1 MMKKLLGLVF
11 NEWVLAIIGLTAI
24 GLVIWIV
31 GPLLVFGLGNGQW
44 HPFESVTARLATI
57 AAIVLIW
64 LFAKLWRMW
73 RARRTNTAVVDQLIA
88 QAPSSGAPD
97 AASAELATIRER
109 FEKALTTL
117 KQARF
122 GARRGLWASAS
133 AHVGQRFLYELPW
146 YVIIGA
152 PGSGKTT
159 ALLNSGLE
167 FPLAAS
173 MGEAAIRGVGGT
185 RNCDWWFTTEAVLI
199 DTAGRYTTQDSD
211 KETDQ
216 KAWSGFLGLIKKGRP
231 RQPVNGVLVTVSV
244 TDLLTRTAAERARH
258 AAAVRARVQEL
269 HQQLGIRFP
278 IYLMVTKCDLLAG
291 FMDYLGD
298 ASKEQRADPWGFTF
312 PLDAQQRTD
321 IAALPAE
328 FDLLEKRLTD
338 GLIDRLQL
346 ERDPARR
353 ARIYAFPQQFAGLRG
368 VLAEFVDKVFSP
380 SQFEERPLLRG
391 CYFISGTQEGTPID
405 RMLGAIARTY
415 RLARTPLPANQA
427 SGKSFFLQRLL
438 RDVVFAEADLAGTNL
453 KWERRR
459 SLLAWSGYALIA
471 LVTGAA
477 LVAWGVSYVN
487 NKKYVADVAARV
499 DAVRQ
504 LVQATPNRASSDL
517 QVLLPALAATKAL
530 AVDDPQRSVP
540 WSLGFGLYQGRKLDS
555 ATQQVYQRMLVDAV
569 QPRLALRVEDQLKST
584 ADDPELQYE
593 VLKTYVMLHDPDHF
607 DRDALKSYVM
617 ADWEV
622 NLQRDVS
629 TDDRAALESHLDA
642 LLAQGATVSPLP
654 EDKQLVD
661 LTRRRLAQMPLAQ
674 RVYSRVRRDGVGA
687 EIPEFTIAKAA
698 GPAAALVFTR
708 AGKEKSLTRGVPGLY
723 TYDGYYKGFQK
734 AVGDTTRQ
742 LRDEESWVLGIN
754 DASRA
759 ASLRD
764 PLALGRL
771 TDEVRRSYL
780 LDYVKQWETFIA
792 DIKLL
797 PVGNLT
803 QALQVARILSAPD
816 NPLAPLMRGIVKETT
831 LTAADSKS
839 TVDKV
844 EDAARQKIDESRE
857 KLARMLGTKSAPNGI
872 APGARVESI
881 VDDRFESLRNFVK
894 APQGGGPA
902 PIDGT
907 IALINDVYLLLSAT
921 DTAVKG
927 GNAPPP
933 SETPNKVKAEAGRL
947 PEPVRTLVAT
957 LSATS
962 NAAATGAARANLAS
976 SVNSSIG
983 EFCRQAINGRYPFA
997 RNSTTD
1003 VTQDDFGRLFKPGGL
1018 FDEFF
1023 QKNLAALVDTN
1034 TRPWTFRQLG
1044 EGAITRDSATLAQF
1058 QRAAAIRDTFFR
1070 SGGAT
1075 PSLRLDFKPQE
1086 MDETITQFT
1095 LDFDGQIVKYAH
1107 GPQIPT
1113 SIQWPGPKGSTQVRV
1128 QLQPALASGSS
1139 GLTTE
1144 GPWAL
1149 FRMFDKLQLVPS
1161 SAPERFKVTFAVDG
1175 RKATFEV
1182 TASSVVNPFRLREL
1196 AEFGCPH
1203 SL

>member
-1 MMKKLLGLVF
+1 MLKKLLGLIF
-11 NEWVLAIIGLTAI
+11 NEWVLAAVGLTALGI
-24 GLVIWIV
+24 VIWIV
-31 GPLLVFGLGNGQW
+31 GPLVQVGPYVPLD
-44 HPFESVTARLATI
+44 TATSRIVLI
-57 AAIVLIW
+57 AAIVLLW
-64 LFAKLWRMW
+64 LVSKLWRLW
-73 RARRTNTAVVDQLIA
+73 RARHANTAVVNQLIA
-88 QAPSSGAPD
+88 QAPAPGAPD

-109 FEKALTTL
+109 FQQALTTL

-122 GARRGLWASAS
+122 GAKRGLWASAS
-133 AHVGQRFLYELPW
+133 AHVGQRYLYELPW

-185 RNCDWWFTTEAVLI
+185 RHCDWWFTTEAVLI

-211 KETDQ
+211 KETDH
-216 KAWSGFLGLIKKGRP
+216 KAWSGFLDLIKKGRP

-244 TDLLTRTAAERARH
+244 TDLLTRTAPERAKQ

-312 PLDAQQRTD
+312 PLDAQLRND
-321 IAALPAE
+321 IGADIGKLAAE
-328 FDLLEKRLTD
+328 FDRLEQRLTD

-368 VLAEFVDKVFSP
+368 VLTEFVEKVFSP

-427 SGKSFFLQRLL
+427 TGKSFFLSRLL

-459 SLLAWSGYALIA
+459 SLLAWGGYALIA
-471 LVTGAA
+471 LVSGAA
-477 LVAWGVSYVN
+477 LTAWGVSYVN

-517 QVLLPALAATKAL
+517 TVLLPALAATKAL
-530 AVDDPQRSVP
+530 AVADPQRSVP
-540 WSLGFGLYQGRKLDS
+540 WTLGFGLYQGRKLDS
-555 ATQQVYQRMLVDAV
+555 ATQVVYQRMLVDAV

-584 ADDPELQYE
+584 TDDPELQYE

-607 DRDALKSYVM
+607 DRDALKSYVT

-622 NLQRDVS
+622 NLSRDVG

-654 EDKQLVD
+654 EDKQLVE
-661 LTRRRLAQMPLAQ
+661 LTRQRLAQMPLAQ
-674 RVYSRVRRDGVGA
+674 RVYSRIRRDGVGA
-687 EIPEFTIAKAA
+687 DIPEFSIARAA
-698 GPAAALVFTR
+698 GPAAQLVFTR
-708 AGKEKSLTRGVPGLY
+708 AGKEKSLGRGVPGLY

-734 AVGDTTRQ
+734 VVGETTKQ
-742 LRDEESWVLGIN
+742 LRDEESWVLGIH
-754 DASRA
+754 DASRT

-771 TDEVRRSYL
+771 TDDVRRSYL
-780 LDYVKQWETFIA
+780 QDYVRQWETFIA
-792 DIKLL
+792 DIKLQ
-797 PVGNLT
+797 PVANLT
-803 QALQVARILSAPD
+803 QAMQLARILSAPD
-816 NPLAPLMRGIVKETT
+816 NPLAPLMRGIVRETT

-839 TVDKV
+839 AVDKV

-857 KLARMLGTKSAPNGI
+857 KLARMLGTKGAPNGL
-872 APGARVESI
+872 APGARIESI
-881 VDDRFESLRNFVK
+881 VDDRFESLRNYVK
-894 APQGGGPA
+894 APQGGGAA
-902 PIDGT
+902 PIDAT
-907 IALINDVYLLLSAT
+907 IALINEVYQLLST
-921 DTAVKG
+921 IDTAVKG

-933 SETPNKVKAEAGRL
+933 SEVPNKVKAEAPRL

-957 LSATS
+957 LSASS
-962 NAAATGAARANLAS
+962 NTVATGAARANLAS

-997 RNSTTD
+997 RNSTSD
-1003 VTQDDFGRLFKPGGL
+1003 VTQEDFGRLFKPGGL

-1075 PSLRLDFKPQE
+1075 PSLRLEFKPQE

-1113 SIQWPGPKGSTQVRV
+1113 AIQWPGPKGSTQVRV
-1128 QLQPALASGSS
+1128 QLQPPLASGSS
-1139 GLTTE
+1139 GMTTE

-1149 FRMFDKLQLVPS
+1149 FRLFDKLQLVQAG
-1161 SAPERFKVTFAVDG
+1161 APERFRATFMIDG

-1182 TASSVVNPFRLREL
+1182 TASSVVNPFKLREL
-1196 AEFGCPH
+1196 NEFACPH

>member
-1 MMKKLLGLVF
+1 MKKVLGLIF
-11 NEWVLAIIGLTAI
+11 NAWVLAVIGLLAI
-24 GLVIWIV
+24 SLVIWIV
-31 GPLLVFGLGNGQW
+31 GPIVQVGSTIPL
-44 HPFESVTARLATI
+44 ESEKARLI
-57 AAIVLIW
+57 LIGVIVLLYVI
-64 LFAKLWRMW
+64 AKLWGAW
-73 RARRTNTAVVDQLIA
+73 RARRTNSTVVNQLMA
-88 QAPSSGAPD
+88 QAPTAGAPD

-122 GARRGLWASAS
+122 KGQRGLWASAS
-133 AHVGQRFLYELPW
+133 AHVGKRFLYELPW

-167 FPLAAS
+167 FPLASS

-211 KETDQ
+211 RDVDQ
-216 KAWSGFLGLIKKGRP
+216 KAWSGFLGLIKSSRP
-231 RQPVNGVLVTVSV
+231 RQPLNGALVTVSV
-244 TDLLTRTAAERARH
+244 TDLLTRTAAERAKH

-278 IYLMVTKCDLLAG
+278 IYLLVTKCDLLAG

-298 ASKEQRADPWGFTF
+298 ASKEQRQDPWGFTF
-312 PLDAQQRTD
+312 PLDAQQHTD
-321 IAALPAE
+321 ISALPPE
-328 FDLLEKRLTD
+328 FDRLEKRLTD
-338 GLIDRLQL
+338 GLIDRLQT

-353 ARIYAFPQQFAGLRG
+353 ARIYTFPQQFAGLRG
-368 VLAEFVDKVFSP
+368 VLQEFVDKVFSP

-391 CYFISGTQEGTPID
+391 VYFISGTQEGTPID

-415 RLARTPLPANQA
+415 RLARTPPPANQA
-427 SGKSFFLQRLL
+427 SGKSFFLSRLL
-438 RDVVFAEADLAGTNL
+438 HEVVFAESSLAGTNL

-471 LVTGAA
+471 LVFGSVAG
-477 LVAWGVSYVN
+477 AWGVSYYN
-487 NKKYVADVAARV
+487 NKRYVADVAARV
-499 DAVRQ
+499 ESVRE

-517 QVLLPALAATKAL
+517 RVLLPALAATKAL
-530 AVDDPQRSVP
+530 AVEEKQSVP

-555 ATQQVYQRMLVDAV
+555 ATQQVYKRMLVDAV
-569 QPRLALRVEDQLKST
+569 QPRLALRVEDQLKSSG
-584 ADDPELQYE
+584 DDPELQYE
-593 VLKTYVMLHDPDHF
+593 VLKTYVMLHDADHF
-607 DRDALKSYVM
+607 DKDALKSFIM

-622 NLQRDVS
+622 NLPRDVG
-629 TDDRAALESHLDA
+629 TDDRAALEAHLDA

-661 LTRRRLAQMPLAQ
+661 QTRRVLAQMPLAQ
-674 RVYSRVRRDGVGA
+674 RIYSRIKREGVGA
-687 EIPEFTIAKAA
+687 DIAEFTIAKAA
-698 GPAAALVFTR
+698 GPGGALVFTR
-708 AGKEKSLTRGVPGLY
+708 AGKDKSLAHGVPGLF
-723 TYDGYYKGFQK
+723 TYDGYHRGFQK
-734 AVGDTTRQ
+734 VVDNTTKQ
-742 LRDEESWVLGIN
+742 LRDEEGWVLGLN
-754 DASRA
+754 EGSRSS
-759 ASLRD
+759 SLRD
-764 PLALGRL
+764 PQALARL
-771 TDEVRRSYL
+771 TDEVRRAYL
-780 LDYVKQWETFIA
+780 LDYVKQWEAFIA

-797 PVGNLT
+797 PLGGNLT
-803 QALQVARILSAPD
+803 QAMQAARILSAPD
-816 NPLAPLMRGIVKETT
+816 NPLVPLMRGIVKETT
-831 LTAADSKS
+831 LTE
-839 TVDKV
+839 VDAKNAI
-844 EDAARQKIDESRE
+844 DKAQDTARQKIDESRE
-857 KLARMLGTKSAPNGI
+857 KLARMLGTKSEPSAV
-872 APGARVESI
+872 APGARIESI
-881 VDDRFESLRNFVK
+881 VDGRFESLRQFVK
-894 APQGGGPA
+894 APAAGGPA
-902 PIDGT
+902 PIDTTVG
-907 IALINDVYLLLSAT
+907 LINEVYLLLSST

-933 SETPNKVKAEAGRL
+933 SEVPNKVKAEAGRL
-947 PEPVRTLVAT
+947 PEPVRSLVNT

-962 NAAATGAARANLAS
+962 NAAATGAARANLSS

-983 EFCRQAINGRYPFA
+983 EFCRQAIAGRYPFT
-997 RNSTTD
+997 RSSTTD
-1003 VTQDDFGRLFKPGGL
+1003 VTQDDFGRLFAPGGL

-1058 QRAAAIRDTFFR
+1058 QRAAVIRDTFFR
-1070 SGGAT
+1070 SGGKA

-1086 MDETITQFT
+1086 MDATITQFT
-1095 LDFDGQIVKYAH
+1095 LDLDGQLIKYAH
-1107 GPQIPT
+1107 GPQIP
-1113 SIQWPGPKGSTQVRV
+1113 SSVQWPGPKGSTQVRL

-1139 GLTTE
+1139 GMTTE

-1149 FRMFDKLQLVPS
+1149 FRMFDKLQLAPS
-1161 SAPERFKVTFAVDG
+1161 TSAEKFKVTFNVDN

-1182 TASSVVNPFRLREL
+1182 SASSVVNPFRLREL
-1196 AEFGCPH
+1196 GEFSCPR

>member
-1 MMKKLLGLVF
+1 MMKKLFGLIF
-11 NEWVLAIIGLTAI
+11 NAWVLAIVGLLAFS
-24 GLVIWIV
+24 LVVWIV
-31 GPLLVFGLGNGQW
+31 GPLVQIGNTV
-44 HPFESVTARLATI
+44 PLETTTARLALI
-57 AAIVLIW
+57 GAIVLIYV
-64 LFAKLWRMW
+64 LSKLWGAW
-73 RARRTNTAVVDQLIA
+73 RARRTNSAVVNQLIA
-88 QAPSSGAPD
+88 QAPLPGAPD
-97 AASAELATIRER
+97 AASAELATIRDR
-109 FEKALTTL
+109 FEKALGTL

-122 GARRGLWASAS
+122 GGPRGLWASAS
-133 AHVGQRFLYELPW
+133 AHVGQRYLYELPW

-167 FPLAAS
+167 FPLATS

-211 KETDQ
+211 KDTDQ
-216 KAWSGFLGLIKKGRP
+216 KAWSGFLGLIKKSRP
-231 RQPVNGVLVTVSV
+231 RQPLNGMLVTVSI
-244 TDLLTRTAAERARH
+244 TDLLTRSAAERAQH
-258 AAAVRARVQEL
+258 AASVRARVQEL

-298 ASKEQRADPWGFTF
+298 ASKDVRQDPWGFTF
-312 PLDAQQRTD
+312 PLDAQQCTD

-328 FDLLEKRLTD
+328 FDRLEKRLTD
-338 GLIDRLQL
+338 GLVDRLQS
-346 ERDPARR
+346 ERDLARR

-368 VLAEFVDKVFSP
+368 VLHEFVEKVFSP

-391 CYFISGTQEGTPID
+391 VYFISGTQEGTPID
-405 RMLGAIARTY
+405 RMLGAISRTY
-415 RLARTPLPANQA
+415 RLARTPLPPNQ
-427 SGKSFFLQRLL
+427 STGKSFFLSRLL
-438 RDVVFAEADLAGTNL
+438 HEVVFAEAELAGTNL

-459 SLLAWSGYALIA
+459 SLLAWTGYALIA
-471 LVTGAA
+471 LVFGAVA
-477 LVAWGVSYVN
+477 TAWGVSYYN
-487 NKKYVADVAARV
+487 NRQYVSEVAGRV
-499 DAVRQ
+499 DAVRK
-504 LVQATPNRASSDL
+504 LVQATPNRASADL

-530 AVDDPQRSVP
+530 AATEQKRVP

-555 ATQQVYQRMLVDAV
+555 ATQQVYKRMLVDAV
-569 QPRLALRVEDQLKST
+569 QPRLALRVEDQLRSSD
-584 ADDPELQYE
+584 DDPELQYE

-622 NLQRDVS
+622 NLPRDVG
-629 TDDRAALESHLDA
+629 TDDRAALEGHLDA

-654 EDKQLVD
+654 EDKQLVEQ
-661 LTRRRLAQMPLAQ
+661 TRRKLTQMPLAQ
-674 RVYSRVRRDGVGA
+674 RVYSRIRREGVGA
-687 EIPEFTIAKAA
+687 DIPEFTIAKAA

-708 AGKEKSLTRGVPGLY
+708 AGKDKSLTHGVPGLF
-723 TYDGYYKGFQK
+723 TYDGYFSGFQK
-734 AVGDTTRQ
+734 VVDRTTKQ
-742 LRDEESWVLGIN
+742 LRDEEGWVLGLN
-754 DASRA
+754 EASRS

-764 PLALGRL
+764 PLALARL
-771 TDEVRRSYL
+771 TDEVRRAYL
-780 LDYVKQWETFIA
+780 LDYVKQWEAFIG
-792 DIKLL
+792 DIRLM

-803 QALQVARILSAPD
+803 QAMQTARILSAPD

-831 LTAADSKS
+831 LTAVESKT
-839 TVDKV
+839 TVDKAT
-844 EDAARQKIDESRE
+844 DAASQKIDESRE
-857 KLARMLGTKSAPNGI
+857 KLARMLGAKSAPTAV
-872 APGARVESI
+872 APGARIESI
-881 VDDRFESLRNFVK
+881 VDDRFESLRQFVK
-894 APQGGGPA
+894 PPAPGSPA
-902 PIDGT
+902 PIDAT
-907 IALINDVYLLLSAT
+907 IGLINEVYMLLSAT

-933 SETPNKVKAEAGRL
+933 SEVPNKVKAEAGRL
-947 PEPVRTLVAT
+947 PEPVRGLVTT
-957 LSATS
+957 LSAGS
-962 NAAATGAARANLAS
+962 NAVATGAARANLSS
-976 SVNSSIG
+976 SVNSNIG

-1003 VTQDDFGRLFKPGGL
+1003 VTQDDFGRLFAPGVL
-1018 FDEFF
+1018 FDDFF

-1070 SGGAT
+1070 SGGRT
-1075 PSLRLDFKPQE
+1075 PSLRLDFKPLE
-1086 MDETITQFT
+1086 MDDTITQFT
-1095 LDFDGQIVKYAH
+1095 LDFDGQLVKYSH
-1107 GPQIPT
+1107 GPQIPN

-1139 GLTTE
+1139 GITTE

-1149 FRMFDKLQLVPS
+1149 FRMFDRLQLTPS
-1161 SAPERFKVTFAVDG
+1161 TAPERFRVTFNIDS

-1182 TASSVVNPFRLREL
+1182 TTSSVVNPFRLREL
-1196 AEFGCPH
+1196 AEFSCPR

>member
-1 MMKKLLGLVF
+1 MKKLLGLIF
-11 NEWVLAIIGLTAI
+11 NEWVLAFVGLLALA
-24 GLVIWIV
+24 LVIWIV
-31 GPLLVFGLGNGQW
+31 GPLVQVGTYRPLDTVMSRAVLIG
-44 HPFESVTARLATI
+44 
-57 AAIVLIW
+57 AIVLIY
-64 LFAKLWRMW
+64 LLSKAWRAW
-73 RARRTNTAVVDQLIA
+73 RARRTNSAVVNQLIA
-88 QAPSSGAPD
+88 QAPAAGGAD

-122 GARRGLWASAS
+122 GAKRGLWASAS

-211 KETDQ
+211 KDIDQ
-216 KAWSGFLGLIKKGRP
+216 KAWSGFLGMIKKSRP
-231 RQPVNGVLVTVSV
+231 RQPLNGVLVTVSI
-244 TDLLTRTAAERARH
+244 TDLLTRTAAERAKH

-298 ASKEQRADPWGFTF
+298 ASKEQRQDPWGFTF
-312 PLDAQQRTD
+312 AIDAQQRTE
-321 IAALPAE
+321 IGALPAE

-368 VLAEFVDKVFSP
+368 VLGEFVEKVFSP

-391 CYFISGTQEGTPID
+391 VYFISGTQEGTPID

-427 SGKSFFLQRLL
+427 TGKSFFLQRLL
-438 RDVVFAEADLAGTNL
+438 HDVVFAEAELAGTNL

-459 SLLAWSGYALIA
+459 SLLAWSGYAAIA
-471 LVTGAA
+471 LVFGAA
-477 LVAWGVSYVN
+477 ATAWGISFVH
-487 NKKYVADVAARV
+487 NKKYVAEVASRV

-530 AVDDPQRSVP
+530 AVEEQQSVP
-540 WSLGFGLYQGRKLDS
+540 WTLGFGLYQGRKLDS
-555 ATQQVYQRMLVDAV
+555 ATQQVYKRMLVDAV
-569 QPRLALRVEDQLKST
+569 QPRLALRVEDQLKSS

-593 VLKTYVMLHDPDHF
+593 VLKTYVMLHDPEHF
-607 DRDALKSYVM
+607 DKDALKSFVM

-622 NLQRDVS
+622 NLPRDV
-629 TDDRAALESHLDA
+629 TVDDRAALEAHLDA

-654 EDKQLVD
+654 EDKQLVE

-674 RVYSRVRRDGVGA
+674 RVYGRIKRDGVGA
-687 EIPEFTIAKAA
+687 DIPEFTIAKAA
-698 GPAAALVFTR
+698 GPAAPLVFTR

-723 TYDGYYKGFQK
+723 TYDGYHKGFQK
-734 AVGDTTRQ
+734 AVGETTKQ

-780 LDYVKQWETFIA
+780 FDYVKQWEVFIA

-797 PVGNLT
+797 PSGNLT
-803 QALQVARILSAPD
+803 QAMQTARILSAPD

-831 LTAADSKS
+831 LTAVDSKS
-839 TVDKV
+839 AVDKV

-857 KLARMLGTKSAPNGI
+857 KLARMLGTRSSPNAV
-872 APGARVESI
+872 APGARIESI
-881 VDDRFESLRNFVK
+881 VDDRFESLRQFVK
-894 APQGGGPA
+894 APPAGGPA
-902 PIDGT
+902 PLDAT
-907 IALINDVYLLLSAT
+907 IGLINEVYLLLSAT

-927 GNAPPP
+927 GNPPPP
-933 SETPNKVKAEAGRL
+933 SETPNKVKAEASRL
-947 PEPVRTLVAT
+947 PEPVRSLVAT

-962 NAAATGAARANLAS
+962 NAAATGAARANLSS

-1003 VTQDDFGRLFKPGGL
+1003 VTQEDFGRLFKPGGL

-1075 PSLRLDFKPQE
+1075 PSLRLEFKPQE
-1086 MDETITQFT
+1086 MDDTITQFT
-1095 LDFDGQIVKYAH
+1095 LDFDGQLVKYSH

-1113 SIQWPGPKGSTQVRV
+1113 AVQWPGPKGSTQVRV
-1128 QLQPALASGSS
+1128 QLQPPLASGSS

-1149 FRMFDKLQLVPS
+1149 FRMFDKLQLVPT
-1161 SAPERFKVTFAVDG
+1161 SAPERFKVTFNIDS

-1182 TASSVVNPFRLREL
+1182 IASSVVNPFRLREL